1 MINDY
6 TVHKFSIRCRQMV
19 ISCLCQQVR
28 SGLRTIPC
36 APEEEARVEASDLLP
51 DEGASAPLDPDPS
64 RLIGSLRMTLV
75 IAEERKREGASRV
88 SEE

>member
-1 MINDY
+1 MITLFINSPSDIDKWSS
-6 TVHKFSIRCRQMV
+6 VVCV
-19 ISCLCQQVR
+19 NR